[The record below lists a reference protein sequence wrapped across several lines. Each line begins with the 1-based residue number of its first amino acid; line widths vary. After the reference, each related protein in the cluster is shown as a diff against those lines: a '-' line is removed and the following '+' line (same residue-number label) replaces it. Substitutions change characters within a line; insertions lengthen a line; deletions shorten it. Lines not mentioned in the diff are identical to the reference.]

1 MAAAKTLQS
10 DMLDPQIFTEAV
22 RAAFRGKN
30 ALMGS
35 VLVSSGAVMV
45 SDNMPLGGQG
55 AVGKKVQIPYF
66 GRLGKFVNNP
76 DGTAIEPR
84 KIAQMME
91 EATVARSS
99 LAFEISVWAQGLAQV
114 NANLGD
120 PYEEGARQIR
130 EEAVRRMDEVMVDTC
145 KATPLV
151 RNVYS
156 STSPV
161 YADHRQLIRT
171 RTKFGDE
178 QDDIVAMTIH
188 SQTEADLAELTDATG
203 RPLLL
208 ETAADGQN
216 NIRRFAGIPTLVSDR
231 VPLDGSTMGTVTET
245 GASVGNVSLSGTPL
259 GPWDLKIDIVVG
271 GAVGTATFRFSTD
284 GGNTWS
290 ATLTTAATVEL
301 TDTATDSLVG
311 NNGETGITAA
321 FASATYNA
329 ASVYSSTANLCVSSL
344 IFKRGAAAFWYAGSR
359 LGAKTDVDILADT
372 DIIAQH
378 LYAAPHLYR
387 RANYG
392 SRPGVALLKH
402 NVRNYIG

>member
-1 MAAAKTLQS
+1 MTAAKTLQS

-22 RAAFRGKN
+22 RAAFRGKL

-35 VLVSSGAVMV
+35 ILVSSGAVMV
-45 SDNMPLGGQG
+45 ADNMPLGGQG
-55 AVGKKVQIPYF
+55 AIGKKVQIPYF

-76 DGTAIEPR
+76 DGTAIEPK

-99 LAFEISVWAQGLAQV
+99 LAFEISVWAQGLGQV
-114 NANLGD
+114 NPNLGD

-130 EEAVRRMDEVMVDTC
+130 EEAVRRMDEIMVDTC

-151 RNVYS
+151 RNIYS

-161 YADHRQLIRT
+161 FVDHRQLIRT

-178 QDDIVAMTIH
+178 QDDIVSMVIH
-188 SQTEADLAELTDATG
+188 SQTEADLAELTDSTG

-208 ETAADGQN
+208 ETTADGQKS
-216 NIRRFAGIPTLVSDR
+216 IKRFAGIPTLVSDR
-231 VPLDGSTMGTVTET
+231 VPLDGSTMGAVTET
-245 GASVGNVSLSGTPL
+245 GASVGNVTLTGTPL
-259 GPWDLKIDIVVG
+259 GPWDLKIDIVAG
-271 GAVGTATFRFSTD
+271 GARGTATFRFSTD
-284 GGNTWS
+284 GGSTWS
-290 ATLTTAATVEL
+290 ATMTTAATVEL

-311 NNGETGITAA
+311 ANGETGITAA
-321 FASATYNA
+321 FGAATYDA
-329 ASVYSSTANLCVSSL
+329 ASVYSSTANLCVSSM

-372 DIIAQH
+372 DLIAQH
-378 LYAAPHLYR
+378 LYAVPHLYR
-387 RANYG
+387 RANQGY
-392 SRPGVALLKH
+392 RPGCAMLKH
-402 NVRNYIG
+402 NVRGYIG